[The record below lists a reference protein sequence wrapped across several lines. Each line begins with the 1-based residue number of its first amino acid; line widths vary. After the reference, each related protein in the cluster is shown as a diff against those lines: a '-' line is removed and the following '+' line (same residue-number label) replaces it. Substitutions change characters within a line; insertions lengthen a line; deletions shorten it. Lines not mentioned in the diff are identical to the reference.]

1 MVEVCHAVRC
11 CQRRLSG
18 GQRYLIFPENRIKVD
33 VQAGGVKMKW
43 DNNSVEAVEPTRDAM
58 HSR

>member
-1 MVEVCHAVRC
+1 MVSAVTSVGRAG
-11 CQRRLSG
+11 RSD
-18 GQRYLIFPENRIKVD
+18 ISNSPDNRMKVD
-33 VQAGGVKMKW
+33 VQAGGVNMQW